1 MRVLR
6 HLETTITR
14 FPIAGE
20 FRISRGAKT
29 SADVIVCT
37 ITESEVTGRG
47 ECVPYKRYGETLE
60 SVEAEIRTMAAAL
73 AAGLDRQGLQQQ
85 LKAGAARNAIDCALW
100 DLEAKLSGTPV
111 AMRLGLPSPKPL
123 TTAYTISL
131 DEPEKMAAQATR
143 YAHRALLKV
152 KTGTEDDES
161 RIRAVRAAAPNSILV
176 LDANEGWTEANIA
189 HHLDVSAEC
198 GVALVE
204 QPLPAGQDDIL
215 AQIPH
220 PLLICAD
227 ESAHVTSDLAALV
240 GKYDAVN
247 IKLDKAGG
255 LTEALAM
262 KAEAERLGLQIMAGC
277 MVGSSLAMAPAVLL
291 AQDVAFVDLD
301 GPLLLA
307 EDCTP
312 SLRYEASLVYPP
324 ERALWG

>member
-1 MRVLR
+1 MSLPR
-6 HLETTITR
+6 HLETTISS

-20 FRISRGAKT
+20 FKISRGSKT
-29 SADVIVCT
+29 SADVVVCT
-37 ITESEVTGRG
+37 IRENGLAGRG
-47 ECVPYKRYGETLE
+47 ECVPYKRYGETLA
-60 SVEAEIRTMAAAL
+60 SVEAELRGMADAIA
-73 AAGLDRQGLQQQ
+73 QGMSREELQQK
-85 LKAGAARNAIDCALW
+85 LHAGAARNAVDCALW
-100 DLEAKLSGTPV
+100 DLEAKMSGVAVAERLRLTP
-111 AMRLGLPSPKPL
+111 RPL

-131 DEPEKMAAQATR
+131 DEPEKMAAQAAR

-152 KTGTEDDES
+152 KTGTQDDEA
-161 RIRAVRAAAPNSILV
+161 RIRAVRAAAPNAVLV
-176 LDANEGWTEANIA
+176 LDANEGWTEATIS
-189 HHLDVSAEC
+189 HHLNVAAEC

-204 QPLPAGQDDIL
+204 QPLPADQDDIL
-215 AQIPH
+215 ALIPH

-227 ESAHVTSDLAALV
+227 ESAHVATDLAALV

-247 IKLDKAGG
+247 IKLDKSGG

-262 KAEAERLGLQIMAGC
+262 RAEAEKLGLEIMIGC

-291 AQDVAFVDLD
+291 AQDAAFVDLD

-307 EDCTP
+307 EDYTP

>member
-1 MRVLR
+1 LRR
-6 HLETTITR
+6 HLETTILS

-20 FRISRGAKT
+20 FKISRGSKT
-29 SADVIVCT
+29 SADVVVCS
-37 ITESEVTGRG
+37 ISEDGFQGRG

-60 SVEAEIRTMAAAL
+60 SVEAQINGIADL
-73 AAGLDRQGLQQQ
+73 IAAGMGGDELLARLP
-85 LKAGAARNAIDCALW
+85 AGAARNVLDCALW
-100 DLEAKLSGTPV
+100 DLEAKASGVSV
-111 AMRLGLPSPKPL
+111 AERLGLAVLKPL

-131 DEPEKMAAQATR
+131 DEPEKMAAQAAQ

-152 KTGTEDDES
+152 KTGTADDEA
-161 RIRAVRAAAPNSILV
+161 RIRAVHAAAPNSLLV

-189 HHLDVSAEC
+189 HHLAVSAEC

-204 QPLPAGQDDIL
+204 QPLPAGDDDIL
-215 AQIPH
+215 AHIDH
-220 PLLICAD
+220 RLLICAD
-227 ESAHVTSDLAALV
+227 ESAHTTSDLAALA

-262 KAEAERLGLQIMAGC
+262 KAEAQRLGFRIMVGC

-291 AQDVAFVDLD
+291 AQDVDFVDLD

-307 EDCTP
+307 EDCKP
-312 SLRYEASLVYPP
+312 SLTYEQSLVYPP